1 MAAELALHSDAA
13 PCLIFDE
20 VPGCQKGFRVLTN
33 FFGGR
38 RKNMTLGFPTQ
49 LNKLELSEAFLEHYL
64 KDLKRVPVQEVE
76 TGPIFENV
84 MTADEV
90 DVTKFPTP
98 VWHERDGGRYIG
110 TGSYNIT
117 EDPEEHWV
125 NLGTYRVM
133 IQDKKTVGF
142 YISPGKHGRIHRDKY
157 QALNRPMP
165 TAIVLGGDPLS
176 FLMACSETPYGISE
190 YELVGGIRKK
200 PDRVVH
206 GKITGLPIPADA
218 EIVLEGFVDPQKR
231 MAEGPFGEWTG
242 YYASDVREEPVLDIK
257 AIY

>member
-1 MAAELALHSDAA
+1 
-13 PCLIFDE
+13 
-20 VPGCQKGFRVLTN
+20 
-33 FFGGR
+33 
-38 RKNMTLGFPTQ
+38 MTLGFPTQ

-200 PDRVVH
+200 PVRVVR

-218 EIVLEGFVDPQKR
+218 EPWKAVSHWSSSQFNPTRALKHPWFTRSRQSFPTIMVRRSRQLS
-231 MAEGPFGEWTG
+231 MAHARKVGWFFTPPLRTCR
-242 YYASDVREEPVLDIK
+242 ALSK
-257 AIY
+257 S

>member
-1 MAAELALHSDAA
+1 MKDDMSNPIGTLTTGAEDPRPAVKIDVKTAEHDDGLRVSFRYTDLREWLDEADRLGEVRVISGASWQEDIGMAAEVALHSDAA
-13 PCLIFDE
+13 PCLVFDD
-20 VPGCQKGFRVLTN
+20 VPGCPKGFRVLTN
-33 FFGGR
+33 FFGGK
-38 RKNMTLGFPTQ
+38 RKNMTLGFPSH
-49 LNKLELSEAFLEHYL
+49 LNKLELAEAFLEHYL
-64 KDLKRVPVQEVE
+64 KDLRRVPVQEVE

-84 MTADEV
+84 MTGDEI
-90 DVTKFPTP
+90 DVTRFPTP

-110 TGSYNIT
+110 TGSFNIT

-176 FLMACSETPYGISE
+176 FL
-190 YELVGGIRKK
+190 
-200 PDRVVH
+200 
-206 GKITGLPIPADA
+206 
-218 EIVLEGFVDPQKR
+218 
-231 MAEGPFGEWTG
+231 
-242 YYASDVREEPVLDIK
+242 
-257 AIY
+257 